1 MQQSIKK
8 EPEVPPAIVPSAHLA
23 CKQFQP
29 IPQAVAARETV
40 HRGSESEASD
50 PDDEDEY
57 DDGDGDDS
65 IGKRQRKERFD
76 SKEDREAL
84 LSANGTRYDCSLG
97 LLTKRFVSLAKQS
110 SGQIVDLKDA
120 AHQLQVAKR
129 RIYDITNVLEGIN
142 MIEKNHKNKVKWKGS
157 PCISA
162 ELQADGTP
170 GTPGIEPFSLLYPS
184 AAPCRPR
191 TLFTPSI
198 RFVVFGQY

>member
-1 MQQSIKK
+1 MSSTIPSASSGEAAEPSSRRQHTPSTILKGSSVVKRNKAMQQSIKK

-29 IPQAVAARETV
+29 IPQAVSARETV

-57 DDGDGDDS
+57 D
-65 IGKRQRKERFD
+65 D

-170 GTPGIEPFSLLYPS
+170 GTPGI
-184 AAPCRPR
+184 
-191 TLFTPSI
+191 
-198 RFVVFGQY
+198 